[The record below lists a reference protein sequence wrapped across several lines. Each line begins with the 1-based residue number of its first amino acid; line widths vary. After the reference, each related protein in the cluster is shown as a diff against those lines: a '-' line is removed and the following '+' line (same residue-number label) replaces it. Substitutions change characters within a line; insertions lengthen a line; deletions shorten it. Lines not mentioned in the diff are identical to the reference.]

1 VPDSTKNINV
11 LILTL
16 ASCIFGYFFSRYLL
30 QYTHRT
36 LEVLRTRYDWLLEA
50 EATPELSALGAD
62 LFTYEA
68 QKVKDHKIAIAEGF
82 GQTHA
87 RFARVLSVIFLI
99 IGVVVVA
106 TLELHYVTPLL
117 RSVFYHEVA
126 STGRFD
132 AIPLKLPSGLM
143 CSIPRLHI
151 RSPVSLTISAKPS
164 DEASLHP

>member
-1 VPDSTKNINV
+1 
-11 LILTL
+11 
-16 ASCIFGYFFSRYLL
+16 
-30 QYTHRT
+30 
-36 LEVLRTRYDWLLEA
+36 LEA

-87 RFARVLSVIFLI
+87 RFARVLSVIFPS

-117 RSVFYHEVA
+117 RSIFYH
-126 STGRFD
+126 
-132 AIPLKLPSGLM
+132 
-143 CSIPRLHI
+143 
-151 RSPVSLTISAKPS
+151 
-164 DEASLHP
+164 